1 MDKMKL
7 TGFIAGSILVLGSY
21 GALAQEATEPATPP
35 SAPAPAVSTSLS
47 LSIDTLGD
55 IERKSVVYQCDDG
68 AALRVS
74 YVNASPNFLAILP
87 VEGETY
93 IFVTSLSA
101 SGARYVAGPYEW
113 WSTGDE
119 GTLRDLRAEED
130 EPPLATCL
138 AASATP

>member
-1 MDKMKL
+1 
-7 TGFIAGSILVLGSY
+7 
-21 GALAQEATEPATPP
+21 QEATEPAAPP
-35 SAPAPAVSTSLS
+35 SARAPAVSTSLS
-47 LSIDTLGD
+47 VSIDTLGE
-55 IERKSVVYQCDDG
+55 IERKTVVYQCDDG
-68 AALRVS
+68 ATLRFS
-74 YVNASPNFLAILP
+74 YINAAPIFLAILQ
-87 VEGETY
+87 VDEETY

-138 AASATP
+138 AASSTP